1 MNTHTKATWRVEESD
16 TLQSKPTRRI
26 YAVIDGKREILFTT
40 HYPDTYTGSNGG
52 SEREANARLACAAP
66 AMLKAL
72 LVAQKAIAGMG
83 TADQL
88 KQIATAIEQATSD
101 TKHKHVEISDY
112 PGL

>member
-1 MNTHTKATWRVEESD
+1 MNTHTKATWKVEDSD
-16 TLQSKPTRRI
+16 TLHSKPTRRI
-26 YAVIDGKREILFTT
+26 YANIDGKREILFTV

-72 LVAQKAIAGMG
+72 LMAQSALAGVA

-88 KQIATAIEQATSD
+88 RTLAAVIEQATTAPKNTEFSAS
-101 TKHKHVEISDY
+101 I
-112 PGL
+112 GM